1 MLAQLNDRINQAVKG
16 LAGKV
21 NIPAI
26 SEITEAANVS
36 TTTEETLLIKITTS
50 ALTTAANDTYTITL
64 NSPVISADSVVFI
77 TIAWLTNTQ
86 GTAIPINIRKYSGY
100 IEFEVLNLDYSGLAL
115 AFNGTLE
122 IAALIYN

>member
-1 MLAQLNDRINQAVKG
+1 MLSQLNDRINQAVKG

-21 NIPAI
+21 NVPLIA
-26 SEITEAANVS
+26 EVTEAANVA
-36 TTTEETLLIKITTS
+36 TTTDETLLIKVTTS
-50 ALTTAANDTYTITL
+50 SLTTAADDTYTITL
-64 NSPVISADSVVFI
+64 NSPVITVDSVVFI
-77 TIAWLTNTQ
+77 TIMWGTNTQ

-122 IAALIYN
+122 IAVLIYN